1 MVLTFGLLKLANKGT
16 KMGNRRL
23 FWRIVDKVESLIN
36 QGEFSPG
43 SRLPPE
49 RELAEM
55 FDVSRPT
62 IREAIIALEV
72 RGKVEVKTGS
82 GVYVIETP
90 EPPIKSKDISAFEL
104 TQARALI
111 EGEIAALAAQSITD
125 DELAQMEKTL
135 QAMTKGQYA
144 EQADREF
151 HEIIAR
157 STRNKALEF
166 ALANLWDLRLTNPLI
181 IADYNSVCH
190 NNNECVMAEHTA
202 IYQALLNHDANAAR
216 SAMHQHF
223 NRLINALFDAV
234 EARALEEIKRKNSE
248 KRGLYSLD
256 GLVKTSL

>member
-1 MVLTFGLLKLANKGT
+1 
-16 KMGNRRL
+16 MGNRRL
-23 FWRIVDKVESLIN
+23 FWRIVDKIESLIN
-36 QGEFSPG
+36 QGEFTAG

-72 RGKVEVKTGS
+72 RGRVEVKTGS
-82 GVYVIETP
+82 GVYVVEQKNAS
-90 EPPIKSKDISAFEL
+90 IKSKEISAFEL

-111 EGEIAALAAQSITD
+111 EGEIAALAAQSIT
-125 DELAQMEKTL
+125 EEQLEQLNQTLIVMEKGL
-135 QAMTKGQYA
+135 YV

-157 STRNKALEF
+157 ATRNKALEF
-166 ALANLWDLRLTNPLI
+166 AVSNLWDLRLKNPQI
-181 IADYNSVCH
+181 VADYSSVCT
-190 NNNECVMAEHTA
+190 NNNECVMDEHTA
-202 IYQALLNHDANAAR
+202 IYTALKAHDASAAR
-216 SAMHQHF
+216 AAMHKHF

-234 EARALEEIKRKNSE
+234 EARALEEIKRKNDE

-256 GLVKTSL
+256 GLVNKNAH

>member
-1 MVLTFGLLKLANKGT
+1 ME
-16 KMGNRRL
+16 NRRL
-23 FWRIVDKVESLIN
+23 FWRIVDKVEALIN
-36 QGEFSPG
+36 QGEFSAG

-49 RELAEM
+49 RELADM

-72 RGKVEVKTGS
+72 RGRVEVKTGS
-82 GVYVIETP
+82 GVYVIEQQETSVKTK
-90 EPPIKSKDISAFEL
+90 EISAFEL

-125 DELAQMEKTL
+125 EELAQLKQTLIAMEKGL
-135 QAMTKGQYA
+135 YV

-157 STRNKALEF
+157 ATRNKALEY
-166 ALANLWDLRLTNPLI
+166 AVANLWDLRLNNSQI
-181 IADYNSVCH
+181 VGDYGSVCK
-190 NNNECVMAEHTA
+190 NNNDCVMDEHTA
-202 IYQALLNHDANAAR
+202 IYNALQTHDASAAR
-216 SAMHQHF
+216 TAMHKHF

-234 EARALEEIKRKNSE
+234 EARALEEIKRKNDE

-256 GLVKTSL
+256 GLVKSASKTH

>member
-1 MVLTFGLLKLANKGT
+1 
-16 KMGNRRL
+16 MGNRRL
-23 FWRIVDKVESLIN
+23 FWRIVDKVEALIN
-36 QGEFSPG
+36 QGEFSAG

-49 RELAEM
+49 RELADM

-72 RGKVEVKTGS
+72 RGRVEVKTGS
-82 GVYVIETP
+82 GVYVIEQQETAVKTK
-90 EPPIKSKDISAFEL
+90 EISAFEL

-125 DELAQMEKTL
+125 EELAQLKQTLIAMEKGL
-135 QAMTKGQYA
+135 YV

-157 STRNKALEF
+157 ATRNKALEF
-166 ALANLWDLRLTNPLI
+166 AVSNLWDLRLNNSQI
-181 IADYNSVCH
+181 VADYGSVCK
-190 NNNECVMAEHTA
+190 NNNDCVMDEHTA
-202 IYQALLNHDANAAR
+202 IYNALQTHDASAAR
-216 SAMHQHF
+216 TAMHKHF

-234 EARALEEIKRKNSE
+234 EARALEEIKRKNDE

-256 GLVKTSL
+256 GLVKSASKTH

>member
-1 MVLTFGLLKLANKGT
+1 ME
-16 KMGNRRL
+16 NRRL
-23 FWRIVDKVESLIN
+23 FWRIVDKVEALIN
-36 QGEFSPG
+36 QGEFSAG

-49 RELAEM
+49 RELADM

-72 RGKVEVKTGS
+72 RGRVEVKTGS
-82 GVYVIETP
+82 GVYVIEQQETSVKTK
-90 EPPIKSKDISAFEL
+90 EISAFEL

-125 DELAQMEKTL
+125 EELAQLKQTLIAMEKGL
-135 QAMTKGQYA
+135 YV

-157 STRNKALEF
+157 ATRNKALEY
-166 ALANLWDLRLTNPLI
+166 AVANLWDLRLNNSQI
-181 IADYNSVCH
+181 VADYGSVCK
-190 NNNECVMAEHTA
+190 NNNDCVMDEHTA
-202 IYQALLNHDANAAR
+202 IYNALQTHDASAAR
-216 SAMHQHF
+216 TAMHKHF

-234 EARALEEIKRKNSE
+234 EARALEEIKRKNDE

-256 GLVKTSL
+256 GLVKSASKTH

>member
-1 MVLTFGLLKLANKGT
+1 
-16 KMGNRRL
+16 MGNRRL
-23 FWRIVDKVESLIN
+23 FWRIVDKVEALIN
-36 QGEFSPG
+36 QGEFSAG

-49 RELAEM
+49 RELADM

-72 RGKVEVKTGS
+72 RGRVEVKTGS
-82 GVYVIETP
+82 GVYVIEQQETAVKTK
-90 EPPIKSKDISAFEL
+90 EISAFEL

-125 DELAQMEKTL
+125 EELAQLKQTLIAMEEGL
-135 QAMTKGQYA
+135 YV

-157 STRNKALEF
+157 ATRNKALEY
-166 ALANLWDLRLTNPLI
+166 AVANLWDLRLNNSQI
-181 IADYNSVCH
+181 VADYGSVCK
-190 NNNECVMAEHTA
+190 NNNDCVMDEHTA
-202 IYQALLNHDANAAR
+202 IYNALQTHDASAAR
-216 SAMHQHF
+216 TAMHKHF

-234 EARALEEIKRKNSE
+234 EARALEEIKRKNDE

-256 GLVKTSL
+256 GLVKSASKTH

>member
-1 MVLTFGLLKLANKGT
+1 
-16 KMGNRRL
+16 MGNRRL
-23 FWRIVDKVESLIN
+23 FWRIVDKVEALIN
-36 QGEFSPG
+36 QGEFSAG

-49 RELAEM
+49 RELADM

-72 RGKVEVKTGS
+72 RGRVEVKTGS
-82 GVYVIETP
+82 GVYVIEQQETSVKTK
-90 EPPIKSKDISAFEL
+90 EISAFEL

-125 DELAQMEKTL
+125 EELAQLKQTLIAMEKGL
-135 QAMTKGQYA
+135 YV

-157 STRNKALEF
+157 ATRNKALEY
-166 ALANLWDLRLTNPLI
+166 AVANLWDLRLNNSQI
-181 IADYNSVCH
+181 VADYGSVCK
-190 NNNECVMAEHTA
+190 NNNDCVMDEHTA
-202 IYQALLNHDANAAR
+202 IYNALQTHDASAAR
-216 SAMHQHF
+216 TAMHKHF

-234 EARALEEIKRKNSE
+234 EARALEEIKRKNDE

-256 GLVKTSL
+256 GLVKSASKTR

>member
-1 MVLTFGLLKLANKGT
+1 
-16 KMGNRRL
+16 MGNRRL
-23 FWRIVDKVESLIN
+23 FWRIVDKVEALIN
-36 QGEFSPG
+36 QGEFSAG

-49 RELAEM
+49 RELADM

-72 RGKVEVKTGS
+72 RGRVEVKTGS
-82 GVYVIETP
+82 GVYVIEQQETSVKTK
-90 EPPIKSKDISAFEL
+90 EISAFEL

-125 DELAQMEKTL
+125 EELAQLKQTLIVMEKGL
-135 QAMTKGQYA
+135 YV

-157 STRNKALEF
+157 ATRNKALEY
-166 ALANLWDLRLTNPLI
+166 AVANLWDLRLNNSQI
-181 IADYNSVCH
+181 VADYGSVCK
-190 NNNECVMAEHTA
+190 NNNDCVMDEHTA
-202 IYQALLNHDANAAR
+202 IYNALQTHDASAAR
-216 SAMHQHF
+216 TAMHKHF

-234 EARALEEIKRKNSE
+234 EARALEEIKRKNDE

-256 GLVKTSL
+256 GLVKSASKTH

>member
-1 MVLTFGLLKLANKGT
+1 
-16 KMGNRRL
+16 MGNRRL
-23 FWRIVDKVESLIN
+23 FWRIVDKIESLIN
-36 QGEFSPG
+36 QGEFTAG

-72 RGKVEVKTGS
+72 RGRVEVKTGS
-82 GVYVIETP
+82 GVYVVEQKNAS
-90 EPPIKSKDISAFEL
+90 IKSKEISAFEL

-111 EGEIAALAAQSITD
+111 EGEIAALAAQSITEE
-125 DELAQMEKTL
+125 ELEQLNQTRIVMEKGL
-135 QAMTKGQYA
+135 YV

-157 STRNKALEF
+157 ATRNKALEF
-166 ALANLWDLRLTNPLI
+166 AVSNLWDLRLKNPQI
-181 IADYNSVCH
+181 VADYSSVCT
-190 NNNECVMAEHTA
+190 NNNECVMDEHTA
-202 IYQALLNHDANAAR
+202 IYTALKSHDASAAR
-216 SAMHQHF
+216 AAMHKHF

-234 EARALEEIKRKNSE
+234 EARALEEIKRKNDE

-256 GLVKTSL
+256 GLVNKSAH

>member
-1 MVLTFGLLKLANKGT
+1 
-16 KMGNRRL
+16 MGNRRL

-36 QGEFSPG
+36 QGEFSAG
-43 SRLPPE
+43 MRLPPE

-72 RGKVEVKTGS
+72 RGRVEVKTGS
-82 GVYVIETP
+82 GVYVVESLDA
-90 EPPIKSKDISAFEL
+90 PIKSQEISAFEL

-111 EGEIAALAAQSITD
+111 EGEIAALAALSITEQ
-125 DELAQMEKTL
+125 ELEKLNKTL
-135 QAMTKGQYA
+135 EAMQEGLYV

-157 STRNKALEF
+157 ATRNKALEF
-166 ALANLWDLRLTNPLI
+166 AVANLWDLRLTNAQI
-181 IADYNSVCH
+181 VTDYSSVCA
-190 NNNECVMAEHTA
+190 NNNECVMDEHTA
-202 IYQALLNHDANAAR
+202 IYNALKQHDANAAR
-216 SAMHQHF
+216 AAMHQHF

-234 EARALEEIKRKNSE
+234 ESRALEEVKRKNSE

-256 GLVKTSL
+256 GLVKSTH

>member
-1 MVLTFGLLKLANKGT
+1 
-16 KMGNRRL
+16 MGNRRL
-23 FWRIVDKVESLIN
+23 FWRIVDKVEALIN
-36 QGEFSPG
+36 QGEFSAG

-49 RELAEM
+49 RELADM

-72 RGKVEVKTGS
+72 RGRVEVKTGS
-82 GVYVIETP
+82 GVYVIEQQETSVKTK
-90 EPPIKSKDISAFEL
+90 EISAFEL

-125 DELAQMEKTL
+125 EELAQLKQTLIAMEKGL
-135 QAMTKGQYA
+135 YV

-157 STRNKALEF
+157 ATRNKALEY
-166 ALANLWDLRLTNPLI
+166 AVANLWDLRLNNSQI
-181 IADYNSVCH
+181 VADYGSVCK
-190 NNNECVMAEHTA
+190 NNNDCVMDEHTA
-202 IYQALLNHDANAAR
+202 IYNALQTHDASAAR
-216 SAMHQHF
+216 IAMHKHF

-234 EARALEEIKRKNSE
+234 EARALEEIKRKNDE

-256 GLVKTSL
+256 GLVKSASKTH

>member
-1 MVLTFGLLKLANKGT
+1 
-16 KMGNRRL
+16 MGNRRL
-23 FWRIVDKVESLIN
+23 FWRIVDKVEALIN
-36 QGEFSPG
+36 QGEFSAG

-49 RELAEM
+49 RELADM

-72 RGKVEVKTGS
+72 RGRVEVKTGS
-82 GVYVIETP
+82 GVYVIEQQETSV
-90 EPPIKSKDISAFEL
+90 KTKDISAFEL

-125 DELAQMEKTL
+125 EELAQLKQTLIAMEKGL
-135 QAMTKGQYA
+135 YV

-157 STRNKALEF
+157 ATRNKALEY
-166 ALANLWDLRLTNPLI
+166 AVANLWDLRLNNSQI
-181 IADYNSVCH
+181 VADYGSVCK
-190 NNNECVMAEHTA
+190 NNNDCVMDEHTA
-202 IYQALLNHDANAAR
+202 IYNALQTHDASAAR
-216 SAMHQHF
+216 TAMHKHF

-234 EARALEEIKRKNSE
+234 EARALEEIKRKNDE

-256 GLVKTSL
+256 GLVKSASKTH

>member
-1 MVLTFGLLKLANKGT
+1 
-16 KMGNRRL
+16 MGNRRL
-23 FWRIVDKVESLIN
+23 FWRIVDKVEALIN
-36 QGEFSPG
+36 QGEFSAG

-49 RELAEM
+49 RELADM

-72 RGKVEVKTGS
+72 RGRVEVKTGS
-82 GVYVIETP
+82 GVYVIEQQETSVKTK
-90 EPPIKSKDISAFEL
+90 EISAFEL

-125 DELAQMEKTL
+125 EELAQLKQTLIAMEKGL
-135 QAMTKGQYA
+135 YV

-157 STRNKALEF
+157 ATRNKALEY
-166 ALANLWDLRLTNPLI
+166 AVANLWDLRLNNSQI
-181 IADYNSVCH
+181 VADYGSVCK
-190 NNNECVMAEHTA
+190 NNNDCVMDEHTA
-202 IYQALLNHDANAAR
+202 IYNALQTHDASAAR
-216 SAMHQHF
+216 TAMHKHF

-234 EARALEEIKRKNSE
+234 EARALEEIKRKNDE

-256 GLVKTSL
+256 GLVKSASKTH